1 MRWEQSLPPDL
12 WLRKY
17 RLKVRSHLAQITNEA
32 AVGPGLELQVRS
44 WTPSTCLMLPSTQDH
59 HVAKE
64 MQQLDGL
71 SVFVLGPSVPVVRCL
86 ELARLKTF
94 LGPRHLPQIIGT
106 GSIQTSRCPGA
117 YSDSC
122 RSKLSTEQVD
132 AWGTG
137 LASQSLS
144 LLRALS
150 KQWTISASP
159 LPEPIRA
166 IDIGICL
173 CMLSGSRVPGPVLQK
188 GPSWPPKGLSTSGN
202 EVSQQLSLPRNIK
215 NRSK

>member
-44 WTPSTCLMLPSTQDH
+44 WTPSTCLMLPPTQDH

-106 GSIQTSRCPGA
+106 GSINVKVPWGLFWQLPQQTVYGTSRCLRHRPG
-117 YSDSC
+117 
-122 RSKLSTEQVD
+122 
-132 AWGTG
+132 
-137 LASQSLS
+137 QSELE
-144 LLRALS
+144 L
-150 KQWTISASP
+150 T
-159 LPEPIRA
+159 
-166 IDIGICL
+166 
-173 CMLSGSRVPGPVLQK
+173 
-188 GPSWPPKGLSTSGN
+188 
-202 EVSQQLSLPRNIK
+202 
-215 NRSK
+215 